1 MMVDPRTLFR
11 PRRVGGAVTAAY
23 FLVASHAFL
32 YLTVAAAYFLVASH
46 ALYLTVAA
54 AYFLVA
60 SHSFLYFTVAAAY
73 FLVASHALYSGDA
86 TSPAKLLSF

>member
-1 MMVDPRTLFR
+1 MINASMMVDPRTLFR
-11 PRRVGGAVTAAY
+11 PRQVGGAVTAAY

-46 ALYLTVAA
+46 ALY
-54 AYFLVA
+54 
-60 SHSFLYFTVAAAY
+60 
-73 FLVASHALYSGDA
+73 SGDA

>member
-1 MMVDPRTLFR
+1 MINASMMVDPRTLCR
-11 PRRVGGAVTAAY
+11 PRRVGGAVTAAYFLVASHAFLYLTVTAAY

-46 ALYLTVAA
+46 ALY
-54 AYFLVA
+54 
-60 SHSFLYFTVAAAY
+60 
-73 FLVASHALYSGDA
+73 SGDA